1 MKNGFYMDDQVSGWT
16 KKKIQSTS
24 QSQIC
29 TKIRSWSL
37 FGVLL
42 LVWSTS
48 FLNPSETITRE
59 KYAKQIDDIYQ
70 KLQGLRSALVN
81 IKGPNLLYDNIQPH
95 VTQPTLH
102 KLNKLTYKV
111 LPHLPYSPDLLPT
124 DYHFFEQFDN
134 FMQRK
139 CFHNQQD
146 VEMLSKDSSNP
157 ESRFFT
163 L

>member
-124 DYHFFEQFDN
+124 DYHFSKHLNN
-134 FMQRK
+134 FLQRK

-146 VEMLSKDSSNP
+146 AGKVFQEFIKS
-157 ESRFFT
+157 
-163 L
+163 